1 MALALTLSAFLL
13 GLVKLSTSED
23 QLLAVNM
30 MYRHGDRTPVKFYPN
45 DPYQDPALW
54 PNPIGQLTNIGKRQH
69 YELGQWIRNRY
80 NGFLCRSLFNVCC
93 IELSRPLPPVG
104 KDLWQEDFPWQPIP
118 IHTIPKMND
127 DIAEFKTSCSIFNKQ
142 VKKVISE
149 YFEEYD
155 KENEMIYDYLT
166 EVTGKKI
173 ENFKSAGSIYGTLH
187 VEKIYNFTLPEWS
200 IPLYTKLKE
209 YHTLSKK
216 VLTYTP
222 KLNRLANGRLFDNII
237 TQFTYFANE
246 TDDIVDKPEKFR
258 IFSAHDTEL
267 SCILN
272 GLGVPNEDIPY
283 AATIIFELRRTEQ
296 GQVYVNTLFKSQP
309 QVADL
314 IEIRGCDKN
323 CDFDTFLNIMKPMS
337 LTEKE
342 FKEECE
348 N

>member
-1 MALALTLSAFLL
+1 M
-13 GLVKLSTSED
+13 GIEH
-23 QLLAVNM
+23 Q
-30 MYRHGDRTPVKFYPN
+30 RFYPN

-54 PNPIGQLTNIGKRQH
+54 PNPMGELTNIGKRQH

-80 NGFLCRSLFNVCC
+80 NGFLSQTYEKDEIYIRSSDVDRCLMSAASN
-93 IELSRPLPPVG
+93 LAGLYPPVG
-104 KDLWQEDFPWQPIP
+104 KDFWQKDFPWQPIP
-118 IHTIPKMND
+118 IHTIPKIND
-127 DIAEFKTSCSIFNKQ
+127 DIAEFKTSCSIFKKQ

-149 YFEEYD
+149 YFKEYD
-155 KENEMIYDYLT
+155 KKNKMIYDYLT
-166 EVTGKKI
+166 EVTGMKI
-173 ENFKSAGSIYGTLH
+173 KNFKKAGSIYSTLH

-246 TDDIVDKPEKFR
+246 TDDKVDKPEKFR
-258 IFSAHDTEL
+258 IFSAHDTEV

-272 GLGVPNEDIPY
+272 GLSVPHDDIPY

-337 LTEKE
+337 LTEEE